1 VALGGGFNDEM
12 FAEIK
17 SSCGENKMVWVRTD
31 TTRTGEMPDFSDH
44 EAYGK
49 ATGARLK
56 KCLDEL
62 KIGKEDGKTEGTWF
76 F

>member
-1 VALGGGFNDEM
+1 M

-17 SSCGENKMVWVRTD
+17 GSCGEEKMVWVRAD
-31 TTRTGEMPDFSDH
+31 TTKTAEMPDFNDQ

-49 ATGARLK
+49 AMGVRLK

-62 KIGKEDGKTEGTWF
+62 KVGKEGGTTEGVWF